1 MRYCP
6 MNLTASYF
14 TQAARFREQYG
25 VNRIFLATDNKEAA
39 ALCDAGVLGFE
50 CRHIGM
56 DRSKFESA
64 TFIEKR
70 VEQHEEGALSGS
82 TVALDALAD
91 IDMLADCDFLIV
103 LLRSAVSRLAL
114 SLALGRKGKL
124 PPFMSLQWPWSPNYH
139 KRKFKAGKGAKMGK
153 VPMKLG
159 KLPMKVGRRVPPS
172 GAKYRNRQDWLRDVV
187 TQQKGAAA

>member
-1 MRYCP
+1 VAPRSPSGGRVGGLAKKAHSSPPRRKVCGVCVAITRTISAP
-6 MNLTASYF
+6 V
-14 TQAARFREQYG
+14 QAARFREQYG

-82 TVALDALAD
+82 TVAL
-91 IDMLADCDFLIV
+91 
-103 LLRSAVSRLAL
+103 
-114 SLALGRKGKL
+114 
-124 PPFMSLQWPWSPNYH
+124 
-139 KRKFKAGKGAKMGK
+139 
-153 VPMKLG
+153 
-159 KLPMKVGRRVPPS
+159 
-172 GAKYRNRQDWLRDVV
+172 
-187 TQQKGAAA
+187 

>member
-1 MRYCP
+1 VSP
-6 MNLTASYF
+6 SKLAAHAIKPSPAASFEPILPSLVPLSPGAFDWLT
-14 TQAARFREQYG
+14 
-25 VNRIFLATDNKEAA
+25 
-39 ALCDAGVLGFE
+39 VLQP
-50 CRHIGM
+50 RTR
-56 DRSKFESA
+56 DR
-64 TFIEKR
+64 
-70 VEQHEEGALSGS
+70 
-82 TVALDALAD
+82 DALAD